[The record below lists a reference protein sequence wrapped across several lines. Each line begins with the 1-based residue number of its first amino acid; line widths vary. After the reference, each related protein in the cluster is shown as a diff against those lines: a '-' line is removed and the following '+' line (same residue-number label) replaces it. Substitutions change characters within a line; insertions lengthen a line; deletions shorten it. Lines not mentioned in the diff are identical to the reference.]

1 MKPTDIATAEEW
13 KNIQSLF
20 SSITG
25 LTSVTFDLEANPV
38 APPDFKNSFCREFK
52 ATGYGA
58 KMCKES
64 HIALTEEVIATR
76 RPVVG
81 RCKAGLIK
89 VVVPIFYDGEII
101 GVTGGCGV
109 YKVDDELDTEKLVEM
124 GKAAGLDED
133 RVVEIAAT
141 IKAIDDATIQKE
153 INILQSKV
161 DAIIARS
168 K

>member
-1 MKPTDIATAEEW
+1 MKPTDIASAEEW

-25 LTSVTFDLEANPV
+25 LTSVTFDLDANPV
-38 APPDFKNSFCREFK
+38 SPPDFKNSFCREFK
-52 ATGYGA
+52 GTDYGA
-58 KMCKES
+58 KMCKQS
-64 HIALTEEVIATR
+64 HLELTQEVIATR

-89 VVVPIFYDGEII
+89 VVVPIFYKGEII

-109 YKVDDELDTEKLVEM
+109 YKINEGLDMEKLLEL
-124 GKAAGLDED
+124 GKAAGLDEE
-133 RVVEIAAT
+133 RIQEYAAT
-141 IKAIDDATIQKE
+141 IKTVDDATIQKE
-153 INILQSKV
+153 INILQSKIE
-161 DAIIARS
+161 AIVTRA